1 MLSCRPLFV
10 AEAEFRAAKVFT
22 RVKKCMLVL
31 TGADML
37 VINVAALEAAE
48 AAAAG
53 GDMSLAVLRLISYR
67 EVREVLGRCADLLLA
82 GQQQHA

>member
-31 TGADML
+31 TGADVL

-48 AAAAG
+48 AAAVG
-53 GDMSLAVLRLISYR
+53 GDPSLAVLRLISYR
-67 EVREVLGRCADLLLA
+67 EVRARAC
-82 GQQQHA
+82 HI